1 MTVTMSVS
9 SFDEGDSGDG
19 GVIDS
24 SVPELS
30 RWWLVPA
37 TSFEK
42 TVELSADPFT
52 VMLTRDAQSGVT
64 VTSPI
69 ASSEVHFRRS
79 SMAEGCGWR
88 ERGRMEN
95 NQLMLNQ
102 LSYIEG

>member
-30 RWWLVPA
+30 LCAVESPE
-37 TSFEK
+37 EK
-42 TVELSADPFT
+42 TVVFSSDPL
-52 VMLTRDAQSGVT
+52 VMLTRDRQSGVT

-69 ASSEVHFRRS
+69 ASIDVHLRRS
-79 SMAEGCGWR
+79 SMADG
-88 ERGRMEN
+88 
-95 NQLMLNQ
+95 
-102 LSYIEG
+102 

>member
-30 RWWLVPA
+30 LCAVESPE
-37 TSFEK
+37 EK
-42 TVELSADPFT
+42 TVVFSSDPLA
-52 VMLTRDAQSGVT
+52 VMLTRDRQSGVT

-69 ASSEVHFRRS
+69 ASIDVHLRRS
-79 SMAEGCGWR
+79 SMADG
-88 ERGRMEN
+88 
-95 NQLMLNQ
+95 
-102 LSYIEG
+102 